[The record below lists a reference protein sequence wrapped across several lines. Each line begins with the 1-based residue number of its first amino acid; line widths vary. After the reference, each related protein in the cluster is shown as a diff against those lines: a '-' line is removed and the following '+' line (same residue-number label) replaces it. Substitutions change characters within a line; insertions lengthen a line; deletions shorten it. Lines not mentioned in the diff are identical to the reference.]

1 MSNTNRRNNKE
12 IQRGTANGRTWQSR
26 GRGQASRLSNTPL
39 KSIPQTATAE
49 VTTTVSPSDAQ
60 TARRRM
66 NLMASVSR
74 SSGLQKDG
82 DDLKNYE
89 IQEEYRNF
97 VQEKLDDVLTHH
109 PWRVSES
116 EKEKRQRIDSQ
127 ENVLIL
133 FRKLREGITSSGR
146 NDLFALE
153 VYELSLSLAVIFES
167 QKQAASI
174 IPTLFAR
181 PDTAHSITTL
191 HNPSIH
197 SVLISLL
204 HHLVTSYP
212 SQSTYDQ
219 HRTQVLLR
227 EQSRASSWLMS
238 LTRSLRMRNY
248 AKFEILSKKKTV
260 LEVIKESTTT
270 TLDESQSHANSDLGL
285 RALLFLVDSLRR
297 KAGDSAWDTIRSA
310 YRELSCDPTTK
321 TWLRR
326 SLCLDSVV
334 LDNSSSEVENWLEQK
349 VPLGH
354 VRRKEGVEGR
364 WIICKVR

>member
-1 MSNTNRRNNKE
+1 
-12 IQRGTANGRTWQSR
+12 
-26 GRGQASRLSNTPL
+26 
-39 KSIPQTATAE
+39 
-49 VTTTVSPSDAQ
+49 
-60 TARRRM
+60 
-66 NLMASVSR
+66 
-74 SSGLQKDG
+74 
-82 DDLKNYE
+82 
-89 IQEEYRNF
+89 
-97 VQEKLDDVLTHH
+97 LTHH

-153 VYELSLSLAVIFES
+153 VYELSLYLAVIFES

-174 IPTLFAR
+174 IPTLFTR
-181 PDTAHSITTL
+181 PDTADSTTTTL
-191 HNPSIH
+191 PNPSIH

-212 SQSTYDQ
+212 SQSTYNQ
-219 HRTQVLLR
+219 HHTQISLR
-227 EQSRASSWLMS
+227 NRSKASDWLIS
-238 LTRSLRMRNY
+238 LTRSLRMCNY
-248 AKFEILSKKKTV
+248 AKFENLSGKVTV
-260 LEVIKESTTT
+260 LEVIGESTTT
-270 TLDESQSHANSDLGL
+270 VDGNELGFHANSDLGT
-285 RALLFLVDSLRR
+285 RALLLLVDSLRR

-310 YRELSCDPTTK
+310 YRELSCASDPTSLGTK

-334 LDNSSSEVENWLEQK
+334 LDDSSCEIESWLEQK
-349 VPLGH
+349 LPLGH